1 VKPFERLELA
11 IDLRLLEANIA
22 PTIEEVLTH
31 FGEEAR
37 AAVAALMRAVYL
49 QGYGDA
55 ASARKIHP
63 DAIY

>member
-1 VKPFERLELA
+1 
-11 IDLRLLEANIA
+11 
-22 PTIEEVLTH
+22 VLTH